1 MPSPLQDILASA
13 AVGCAVMSAIYN
25 DRMAKE
31 LRETGEARYADPR
44 LTPGRPLS
52 RRKSDL
58 EFNHEQR
65 FPQSSTRRNWKIFIN
80 SFAVLLSA
88 LPITLIVHRPAP
100 TLQTQFS
107 QSTDR

>member
-58 EFNHEQR
+58 EFNHEPAFCATDNAHR
-65 FPQSSTRRNWKIFIN
+65 APASTNATDSIFAIN
-80 SFAVLLSA
+80 G
-88 LPITLIVHRPAP
+88 
-100 TLQTQFS
+100 
-107 QSTDR
+107 

>member
-1 MPSPLQDILASA
+1 MPSPLQDILAAA

-44 LTPGRPLS
+44 LTPGRQLS

-65 FPQSSTRRNWKIFIN
+65 FTKLDTAKLENFYQFVCCPAFCATDNAHRAPASTNATDSIFAIN
-80 SFAVLLSA
+80 G
-88 LPITLIVHRPAP
+88 
-100 TLQTQFS
+100 
-107 QSTDR
+107 